1 MRNESFFHV
10 GKAAPLD
17 MSNVDTDQIIP
28 KQFLKSIM
36 KTGFGPNLF
45 DSWRYKDEGFL
56 GKELSERILNKDFIL
71 NFEEYSS
78 SSILLAKENF
88 GCGSSREHAVWA
100 LRDFGFKCVIAISFA
115 DIFYNNCFKNG
126 LLAIQLDEESINKL
140 FVFAESGIQFE
151 IDLVNQSIHA
161 GDEDLTSF
169 EIDKIRKQQILEGL
183 DEIGLSLKYSDEIKS
198 FEKRRELEAPW
209 VFKS

>member
-56 GKELSERILNKDFIL
+56 GKEFSERILNEEFIL
-71 NFEEYSS
+71 NSDKYLS
-78 SSILLAKENF
+78 SSILLSKENF

-100 LRDFGFKCVIAISFA
+100 LRDFGFKCIIAMSFA

-126 LLAIQLDEESINKL
+126 LLAIELGHEKIDKL
-140 FVFAESGIQFE
+140 FAFAESGLQVE
-151 IDLVNQSIHA
+151 IDLINQNIHCS
-161 GDEDLTSF
+161 DEDLISF
-169 EIDKIRKQQILEGL
+169 EIDEFRKQQILEGL
-183 DEIGLSLKYSDEIKS
+183 DEVGISLKYSDEIKN
-198 FEKRRELEAPW
+198 FEKQRELEAPW

>member
-28 KQFLKSIM
+28 KQFLKSIK

-45 DSWRYKDEGFL
+45 DAWRYKDEGFL
-56 GKELSERILNKDFIL
+56 GKEFSERTLNEEFIL
-71 NFEEYSS
+71 NSDKYLS
-78 SSILLAKENF
+78 SSILLSKENF

-100 LRDFGFKCVIAISFA
+100 LRDFGFKCIIAMSFA

-126 LLAIQLDEESINKL
+126 LLAIELGQEKIDKL
-140 FVFAESGIQFE
+140 FAFAESGLQVE
-151 IDLVNQSIHA
+151 IDLINQNIHCS
-161 GDEDLTSF
+161 DEDLISF
-169 EIDKIRKQQILEGL
+169 EIDEYRKQQILEGL
-183 DEIGLSLKYSDEIKS
+183 DEVGISLKYSDEIKN
-198 FEKRRELEAPW
+198 FEKQRELEAPW

>member
-151 IDLVNQSIHA
+151 IDLVNQNIHA
-161 GDEDLTSF
+161 GDEDLISF

>member
-1 MRNESFFHV
+1 
-10 GKAAPLD
+10 

-28 KQFLKSIM
+28 KQFLKSII

-56 GKELSERILNKDFIL
+56 GKEFSERILNEEFIL
-71 NFEEYSS
+71 NSDKYLS
-78 SSILLAKENF
+78 SSILLSKENF

-100 LRDFGFKCVIAISFA
+100 LRDFGFKCIIAMSFA

-126 LLAIQLDEESINKL
+126 LLAIELGQEKIDKL
-140 FVFAESGIQFE
+140 FAFAESGLQVE
-151 IDLVNQSIHA
+151 IDLINQNIHCS
-161 GDEDLTSF
+161 DEDLISF
-169 EIDKIRKQQILEGL
+169 EIDEFRKQQILEGL
-183 DEIGLSLKYSDEIKS
+183 DEVGISLKYSDEIKN
-198 FEKRRELEAPW
+198 FEKQRELEAPW

>member
-1 MRNESFFHV
+1 MKNESFFHV
-10 GKAAPLD
+10 GKAVPLD

-28 KQFLKSIM
+28 KQFLKSIK

-56 GKELSERILNKDFIL
+56 GKEFSERTLNEEFIL
-71 NFEEYSS
+71 NSDKYLS
-78 SSILLAKENF
+78 SSILLSKENF

-100 LRDFGFKCVIAISFA
+100 LRDFGFKCIIAMSFA

-126 LLAIQLDEESINKL
+126 LLAIELGQEKIDKL
-140 FVFAESGIQFE
+140 FAFAESGLQVE
-151 IDLVNQSIHA
+151 IDLINQNIHCS
-161 GDEDLTSF
+161 DEDLISF
-169 EIDKIRKQQILEGL
+169 EIDEFRKQQILEGL
-183 DEIGLSLKYSDEIKS
+183 DEVGISLKYSDEIKN
-198 FEKRRELEAPW
+198 FEKQRELEAPW

>member
-10 GKAAPLD
+10 GKAVPLD

-28 KQFLKSIM
+28 KQFLKSIK

-56 GKELSERILNKDFIL
+56 GKEFSERILNEEFIL
-71 NFEEYSS
+71 NSDNYLS
-78 SSILLAKENF
+78 SSILLSKENF

-100 LRDFGFKCVIAISFA
+100 LRDFGFKCIIAMSFA

-126 LLAIQLDEESINKL
+126 LLAIELGQEKIDKL
-140 FVFAESGIQFE
+140 FAFAESGLQVE
-151 IDLVNQSIHA
+151 IDLINQNIHCS
-161 GDEDLTSF
+161 DEDLISF
-169 EIDKIRKQQILEGL
+169 EIDEFRKQQILEGL
-183 DEIGLSLKYSDEIKS
+183 DEVGISLKYSDEIKN
-198 FEKRRELEAPW
+198 FEKQRELEAPW

>member
-1 MRNESFFHV
+1 MKNESFFHV
-10 GKAAPLD
+10 GKAVPLD

-28 KQFLKSIM
+28 KQFLKSIK

-56 GKELSERILNKDFIL
+56 GKELSERILNEEFIL
-71 NFEEYSS
+71 NSDKYLS
-78 SSILLAKENF
+78 SSILLSKENF

-100 LRDFGFKCVIAISFA
+100 LRDFGFKCIIAMSFA

-126 LLAIQLDEESINKL
+126 LLAIELGQEKIDKL
-140 FVFAESGIQFE
+140 FAFAESGLQVE
-151 IDLVNQSIHA
+151 IDLINQNIHCS
-161 GDEDLTSF
+161 DEDLISF
-169 EIDKIRKQQILEGL
+169 EIDEFRKQQILEGL
-183 DEIGLSLKYSDEIKS
+183 DEVGISLKYSDEIKN
-198 FEKRRELEAPW
+198 FEKQRELEAPW

>member
-10 GKAAPLD
+10 GKAVPLD

-28 KQFLKSIM
+28 KQFLKSIK

-56 GKELSERILNKDFIL
+56 GKELSERILNEEFIL
-71 NFEEYSS
+71 NSDKYLS
-78 SSILLAKENF
+78 SSILLSKENF

-100 LRDFGFKCVIAISFA
+100 LRDFGFKCIIAMSFA

-126 LLAIQLDEESINKL
+126 LLAIELGQEKIDKL
-140 FVFAESGIQFE
+140 FAFAESGLQVE
-151 IDLVNQSIHA
+151 IDLINQNIHCS
-161 GDEDLTSF
+161 DEDLISF
-169 EIDKIRKQQILEGL
+169 EIDEFRKQQILEGL
-183 DEIGLSLKYSDEIKS
+183 DEVGISLKYSDEIKN
-198 FEKRRELEAPW
+198 FEKQRELEAPW

>member
-28 KQFLKSIM
+28 KQFLKSIK

-45 DSWRYKDEGFL
+45 DAWRYKDEGFL
-56 GKELSERILNKDFIL
+56 GKEFSERTLNEEFIL
-71 NFEEYSS
+71 NSDKYLS
-78 SSILLAKENF
+78 SSILLSKENF

-100 LRDFGFKCVIAISFA
+100 LRDFGFKCIIAMSFA

-126 LLAIQLDEESINKL
+126 LLAIELGHEKIDKL
-140 FVFAESGIQFE
+140 FAFAESGLQVE
-151 IDLVNQSIHA
+151 IDLINQNIHCS
-161 GDEDLTSF
+161 DEDLISF
-169 EIDKIRKQQILEGL
+169 EIDEFRKQQILEGL
-183 DEIGLSLKYSDEIKS
+183 DEVGISLKYSDEIKN
-198 FEKRRELEAPW
+198 FEKQRELEAPW

>member
-28 KQFLKSIM
+28 KQFLKSIK

-56 GKELSERILNKDFIL
+56 GKEFSERILNEEFIL
-71 NFEEYSS
+71 NSDKYLS
-78 SSILLAKENF
+78 SSILLSKENF

-100 LRDFGFKCVIAISFA
+100 LRDFGFKCIIAMSFA

-126 LLAIQLDEESINKL
+126 LLAIELGQEKIDKL
-140 FVFAESGIQFE
+140 FAFAESGLQVE
-151 IDLVNQSIHA
+151 IDLINQNIHCS
-161 GDEDLTSF
+161 DEDLISF
-169 EIDKIRKQQILEGL
+169 EIDEFRKQQILEGL
-183 DEIGLSLKYSDEIKS
+183 DEVGISLKYSDEIKN
-198 FEKRRELEAPW
+198 FEKQRELEAPW

>member
-28 KQFLKSIM
+28 KQFLKSIK

-45 DSWRYKDEGFL
+45 DAWRYKDEGFL
-56 GKELSERILNKDFIL
+56 GKEFSERTLNEEFIL
-71 NFEEYSS
+71 NSDKYLS
-78 SSILLAKENF
+78 SSILLSKENF

-100 LRDFGFKCVIAISFA
+100 LRDFGFKCIIAMSFA

-126 LLAIQLDEESINKL
+126 LLAIELGQEKIDKL
-140 FVFAESGIQFE
+140 FAFAESGLQVE
-151 IDLVNQSIHA
+151 IDLINQNIHCS
-161 GDEDLTSF
+161 DEDLISF
-169 EIDKIRKQQILEGL
+169 EIDEFRKQQILEGL
-183 DEIGLSLKYSDEIKS
+183 DEVGISLKYSDEIKN
-198 FEKRRELEAPW
+198 FEKQRELEAPW

>member
-1 MRNESFFHV
+1 MKNESFFHV
-10 GKAAPLD
+10 GKAVPLD

-28 KQFLKSIM
+28 KQFLKSIK

-56 GKELSERILNKDFIL
+56 GKEFSERILNEEFIL
-71 NFEEYSS
+71 NSDKYLS
-78 SSILLAKENF
+78 SSILLSKENF

-100 LRDFGFKCVIAISFA
+100 LRDFGFKCIIAMSFA

-126 LLAIQLDEESINKL
+126 LLAIELGQEKIDKL
-140 FVFAESGIQFE
+140 FAFAESGLQVE
-151 IDLVNQSIHA
+151 IDLINQNIHCS
-161 GDEDLTSF
+161 DEDLISF
-169 EIDKIRKQQILEGL
+169 EIDEFRKQQILEGL
-183 DEIGLSLKYSDEIKS
+183 DEVGISLKYSDEIKN
-198 FEKRRELEAPW
+198 FEKQRELEAPW